1 MASCTNIGKFESLNS
16 FIHERLTTTAGE
28 IFQVVKDTLA
38 EFQEEIY
45 RSKQENIYLKRRLAE
60 VSRGESDAQTKQE
73 PFPLEKQNSNP
84 DPLEFEKPVI
94 QVKLELSTVHQD
106 PETQQQ
112 LCALP
117 ASSFEHAGTT
127 HSSPHS
133 VSNKVGGDKDVD
145 VCMDSYVTVKVEQSD
160 SQVTCSDNASAVHNG
175 SSGTLVGVH
184 KDEPGQRPSSQC
196 VQSSGDCCHPPSRVE
211 NSLAGVLFPCEVC
224 SKSFKNNV
232 LLKKHMLTHQKE
244 RAHRCEF
251 CGKCYSHS
259 HALQNHIRT
268 HAGEKPYHCKFCN
281 KTFDRKGHVQDHEKI
296 HTGEKPYSCAKCG
309 KRFIWLNQVKLH
321 IQNYHPEETGI
332 IIKKSTKQGILKIAH
347 QSENKYPC
355 EVCGKNYSS
364 QHVLRNHLRV
374 HTGERP
380 FKCKFCAK
388 TFTQKSH
395 MLEHERIHTG
405 EQKYSC
411 SECGLSFIWL
421 RQAKAHV
428 QNHHDQCAK
437 IVRK

>member
-60 VSRGESDAQTKQE
+60 VSRGES
-73 PFPLEKQNSNP
+73 EKQNSNP

-244 RAHRCEF
+244 R
-251 CGKCYSHS
+251 
-259 HALQNHIRT
+259 
-268 HAGEKPYHCKFCN
+268 KPYHCKFCN

>member
-1 MASCTNIGKFESLNS
+1 MASSTATNIGKFESLNS

-60 VSRGESDAQTKQE
+60 VSSGESDAQTKQE
-73 PFPLEKQNSNP
+73 ELPLEKQNSNP
-84 DPLEFEKPVI
+84 GPLDLEKPVI
-94 QVKLELSTVHQD
+94 HMKLELSTVHQD

-112 LCALP
+112 LCAP
-117 ASSFEHAGTT
+117 SASSFVHAATT
-127 HSSPHS
+127 YSSPRS
-133 VSNKVGGDKDVD
+133 VSDKVGEDKDVD

-160 SQVTCSDNASAVHNG
+160 SQVTCSDPGSAVQKG
-175 SSGTLVGVH
+175 IGGTLGVH
-184 KDEPGQRPSSQC
+184 KDEPGMRPSSQP
-196 VQSSGDCCHPPSRVE
+196 SDDRCHPPSRVE
-211 NSLAGVLFPCEVC
+211 SSLAGVLFPCEVC

-244 RAHRCEF
+244 TAHRCEF
-251 CGKCYSHS
+251 CGKCYGHS

-281 KTFDRKGHVQDHEKI
+281 KTFGRKGHMQDHEKI
-296 HTGEKPYSCAKCG
+296 HTGEKPYSCARCG

-332 IIKKSTKQGILKIAH
+332 IIKKSTKHGILKIAH

-388 TFTQKSH
+388 TFTQRSH

>member
-1 MASCTNIGKFESLNS
+1 MKVALCTRSLPAAIIQGRGRTTMPDAAGCLAMASCTNIGKFESLNS

-73 PFPLEKQNSNP
+73 PFPFEKQNSNP

-160 SQVTCSDNASAVHNG
+160 S
-175 SSGTLVGVH
+175 
-184 KDEPGQRPSSQC
+184 
-196 VQSSGDCCHPPSRVE
+196 
-211 NSLAGVLFPCEVC
+211 
-224 SKSFKNNV
+224 
-232 LLKKHMLTHQKE
+232 
-244 RAHRCEF
+244 
-251 CGKCYSHS
+251 GKCYSHS